1 MNTWALLVVGFACAL
16 GTSGTRAD
24 GLVSFDLASPQ
35 DGARVAPGARVEWT
49 ITVRDSVDDNLGLA
63 LACVD
68 LVQEPNNP
76 ELFDLPPAPGAPPG
90 MENFDRPWGI
100 CNPGPS
106 GSGYGGTPVGP
117 AGERNLVQIGGAQNT
132 LGAPLGPIGL
142 DTDAETGVGRGP
154 GGQVLAEGEFRMPST
169 PGVYT
174 FLIVRPRA
182 NTLASKDDGSG
193 RPIARWADAL
203 IGAKMFRIVVECRAD
218 LNADGAVDAFDFLLF
233 IDGLSRGEAGA
244 DLNGDGEIDALDAA
258 EFLRAAG
265 EGCAN
270 P

>member
-1 MNTWALLVVGFACAL
+1 MLPLEPGGAL
-16 GTSGTRAD
+16 GQGT
-24 GLVSFDLASPQ
+24 VSFDLASPQ

-49 ITVRDSVDDNLGLA
+49 ITVRVSADDNLGLA

-68 LVQEPNNP
+68 LVQDPNNP

-90 MENFDRPWGI
+90 MEGFDRPWGI

-106 GSGYGGTPVGP
+106 GSGYGGTPIGP
-117 AGERNLVQIGGAQNT
+117 VGERNLIQVGGAQNT

-142 DTDAETGVGRGP
+142 DTDAEAGVGQGP
-154 GGQVLAEGEFRMPST
+154 GGQPLAGGEFRMPST
-169 PGVYT
+169 PGMYT

-182 NTLASKDDGSG
+182 STLASNDDGSG
-193 RPIARWADAL
+193 RSKAAWADAR
-203 IGAKMFRIVVECRAD
+203 IGVKMLRIVVECGAD
-218 LNADGAVDAFDFLLF
+218 LNADGVVDALDLLLF
-233 IDGLSRGEAGA
+233 IDEWSRGEARA
-244 DLNGDGEIDALDAA
+244 DLNRDGGIDALDAA

-265 EGCAN
+265 DGCAN